1 MQIKVRFFLP
11 KEYHKNKNADILA
24 ILDITKQRMFH
35 VKHFLYWTTGNIIT
49 EPQKEGAR
57 AR

>member
-1 MQIKVRFFLP
+1 MQIFWL
-11 KEYHKNKNADILA
+11 Y
-24 ILDITKQRMFH
+24 LDITKQRMFH